1 MIGAII
7 GDIAGSTYEFC
18 NTLDYNFDFFPRGCS
33 FTDDSVC
40 TIAVADA
47 ILKGVS
53 YRDSLVRW
61 CRKYPNPMGA
71 YGCSFSRW
79 IRSENPQP
87 YGSYGNGAAMRVS
100 PTGWAFSSAEEV
112 EDEAAKSAECT
123 HSHPEGIKG
132 AQAIALAIFN
142 IRQKMWKNPLE
153 DARLHCRRIY
163 GDDYLERIPK
173 EGEWNETCQGCV
185 PLALHLFSQSSDFE
199 DAVRRAVSYGGDSD
213 TLGAIVGS
221 LAEACYGVPTE
232 IAIKALSLLPTEMI
246 CVLSDFETKFNPES
260 EVCKLLR

>member
-7 GDIAGSTYEFC
+7 GDIAGSTYEFS
-18 NTLDYNFDFFPRGCS
+18 NTLDYNFDFFPQGCS

-53 YRDSLVRW
+53 YRDSLVHW

-112 EDEAAKSAECT
+112 EEEAAKSAECT

-142 IRQKMWKNPLE
+142 IRNKIWKNPLE
-153 DARLHCRRIY
+153 DARLHCLKIY

-246 CVLSDFETKFNPES
+246 CVLSDFETNFNPES

>member
-53 YRDSLVRW
+53 YRDSLVYW

-100 PTGWAFSSAEEV
+100 PTGWAFSTDEKVA
-112 EDEAAKSAECT
+112 DEAAKSAECT

-142 IRQKMWKNPLE
+142 IRQKIWKNPLE
-153 DARLHCRRIY
+153 DARLYCQRIY

-260 EVCKLLR
+260 EVCKILR

>member
-53 YRDSLVRW
+53 YRDSLVYW

-87 YGSYGNGAAMRVS
+87 YGSYGVA
-100 PTGWAFSSAEEV
+100 
-112 EDEAAKSAECT
+112 DEAAKSAECT

-185 PLALHLFSQSSDFE
+185 PLALHLFSQSSSFE
-199 DAVRRAVSYGGDSD
+199 DAVRKAVSYGGDSD

-232 IAIKALSLLPTEMI
+232 IATKALSLLPTEMI

-260 EVCKLLR
+260 EVCKILR

>member
-1 MIGAII
+1 
-7 GDIAGSTYEFC
+7 
-18 NTLDYNFDFFPRGCS
+18 
-33 FTDDSVC
+33 
-40 TIAVADA
+40 
-47 ILKGVS
+47 
-53 YRDSLVRW
+53 
-61 CRKYPNPMGA
+61 
-71 YGCSFSRW
+71 
-79 IRSENPQP
+79 
-87 YGSYGNGAAMRVS
+87 MRVS
-100 PTGWAFSSAEEV
+100 PTGWAFSTAEEV

-185 PLALHLFSQSSDFE
+185 PLALHLFSQSSSFE
-199 DAVRRAVSYGGDSD
+199 DAVRKAVSYGGDSD

-232 IAIKALSLLPTEMI
+232 IATKALSLLPTEMI

>member
-18 NTLDYNFDFFPRGCS
+18 NTLDYNLDFFPRGCS

-53 YRDSLVRW
+53 YRDSLVYW

-100 PTGWAFSSAEEV
+100 PTGWAFSTDEKVA
-112 EDEAAKSAECT
+112 DEAAKSAECT

-132 AQAIALAIFN
+132 AQAIALTIFN
-142 IRQKMWKNPLE
+142 IRQEMWKNPLE

-185 PLALHLFSQSSDFE
+185 PLALHLFSQSSSFE
-199 DAVRRAVSYGGDSD
+199 DAVRKAVSYGGDSD

-232 IAIKALSLLPTEMI
+232 IATKALSLLPTEMI

>member
-53 YRDSLVRW
+53 YRDSLVSW

-100 PTGWAFSSAEEV
+100 PTGWAFSTDEKVA
-112 EDEAAKSAECT
+112 DEAVKSAECT

-142 IRQKMWKNPLE
+142 IRQKIWKNPLE
-153 DARLHCRRIY
+153 DARLHCLKIY

-246 CVLSDFETKFNPES
+246 CVLSDFETNFNPES

>member
-47 ILKGVS
+47 ILKGIS
-53 YRDSLVRW
+53 YRDSLVHW

-71 YGCSFSRW
+71 YGGSFSRW
-79 IRSENPQP
+79 IHSENPQP

-100 PTGWAFSSAEEV
+100 PTGWAFSTAEKV
-112 EDEAAKSAECT
+112 ADEAAKSAECT

-185 PLALHLFSQSSDFE
+185 PLAFHLFSQSSSFE
-199 DAVRRAVSYGGDSD
+199 DAVRKAVSYGGDSD

-232 IAIKALSLLPTEMI
+232 IATKALSLLPTEMI